1 MILKNYK
8 TSLTTLQEKN
18 KRSLLS
24 KIFKYII
31 NPKKIFPRVLWQI
44 NKYEVEIN
52 WHDRVS
58 EMGNSSVFASNIS
71 IKEQKKLTKIHQKMT
86 LKVLK
91 KRVKKKSK
99 LLDFGCGY
107 GRFKDF
113 FEKKLFLNYLGVE
126 KENLFLKF
134 LNNKNFL
141 NFDKFKKIKKYNGYF
156 DLIFLWQVLGGFNK
170 KNINQI
176 VKILK
181 KKLSKNGT
189 ICFVETVSKR
199 EIQGWWRFR
208 TNDYYK
214 NLFIGYNV
222 NSNYSFFED
231 GQKKVFFLVTKN

>member
-1 MILKNYK
+1 MMLKNYK
-8 TSLTTLQEKN
+8 TSFTALQ
-18 KRSLLS
+18 KRSKRSFLS

-31 NPKKIFPRVLWQI
+31 NPKKIFPRVLWEI
-44 NKYEVEIN
+44 NKYDLEIN

-58 EMGNSSVFASNIS
+58 EMGNSSVFANNIS
-71 IKEQKKLTKIHQKMT
+71 FKEQKKLTKIHEKMI

-113 FEKKLFLNYLGVE
+113 FEKKLFLNYIGVE
-126 KENLFLKF
+126 KEDLFLKN

-141 NFDKFKKIKKYNGYF
+141 NFNKFKKIKKYNNYF
-156 DLIFLWQVLGGFNK
+156 DLIFLWAVLGGFNN
-170 KNINQI
+170 KNINRI

-189 ICFVETVSKR
+189 ICFVEIISKR
-199 EIQGWWRFR
+199 EKQGGWRFR
-208 TNDYYK
+208 TIDFYK
-214 NLFIGYNV
+214 SLFNGYNV
-222 NSNYSFFED
+222 NSNYYFFED

>member
-58 EMGNSSVFASNIS
+58 EMGNSSVFSSNIS

-113 FEKKLFLNYLGVE
+113 WNILNKHLSLG
-126 KENLFLKF
+126 
-134 LNNKNFL
+134 NKHIG
-141 NFDKFKKIKKYNGYF
+141 DKPLATNTSIDSDFSFHTDPDHKI
-156 DLIFLWQVLGGFNK
+156 
-170 KNINQI
+170 
-176 VKILK
+176 
-181 KKLSKNGT
+181 
-189 ICFVETVSKR
+189 
-199 EIQGWWRFR
+199 
-208 TNDYYK
+208 
-214 NLFIGYNV
+214 
-222 NSNYSFFED
+222 
-231 GQKKVFFLVTKN
+231 TK